1 MKAYVL
7 TQYARSSDI
16 FVFWTLEN
24 ATTRERKKIKS
35 RQRSYVN

>member
-7 TQYARSSDI
+7 TQYALVI
-16 FVFWTLEN
+16 FLCFGLWRMLQLGKE
-24 ATTRERKKIKS
+24 KKIKS